1 MDMPYAFG
9 IQFSGLL
16 TLGSSARLDV
26 GCASRFCGPATY
38 INGGFT
44 PPVQNTFI
52 PGGWAYQRVDFRL
65 RKDFPEVNGMRLGV
79 TVDVFNAFNNKNFGC
94 FDTGFNSP
102 NYGKAGCLVS
112 DARRTQI
119 GAEYTF

>member
-1 MDMPYAFG
+1 MPAEAAKPALEQIGY
-9 IQFSGLL
+9 GLYVV
-16 TLGSSARLDV
+16 GSK
-26 GCASRFCGPATY
+26 
-38 INGGFT
+38 NG
-44 PPVQNTFI
+44 
-52 PGGWAYQRVDFRL
+52 D
-65 RKDFPEVNGMRLGV
+65 EVNGMRLGV